1 MSLKRTLAKL
11 LVFGILQFGAVV
23 GVPMDPE
30 KIEKLMN
37 VMHRTRIEHVIK
49 KDDPP
54 TPMPQ

>member
-1 MSLKRTLAKL
+1 MPLRKTLAKL

-37 VMHRTRIEHVIK
+37 VMHRTRIVHVVK

-54 TPMPQ
+54 